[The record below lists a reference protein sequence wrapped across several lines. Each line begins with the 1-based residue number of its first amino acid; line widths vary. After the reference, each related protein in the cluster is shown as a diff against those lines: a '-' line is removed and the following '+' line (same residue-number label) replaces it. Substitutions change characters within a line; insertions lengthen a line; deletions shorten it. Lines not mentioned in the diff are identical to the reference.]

1 MTWKHEIQLRDLDAH
16 QSIEITCRQCGQTYY
31 EQASALLKRGDT
43 MRYAYLN
50 EMEKRLTCKY
60 RGCRG
65 PVRITLMDNTET
77 GGFVGGLP

>member
-1 MTWKHEIQLRDLDAH
+1 MTWKHEIQLCDLDAH

-60 RGCRG
+60 RGCHG

-77 GGFVGGLP
+77 SGFVGGLP